1 MKSQVDESCSPPNGR
16 HAGGLLLS
24 ILQLGQGFTRSHG
37 ARWMVLL
44 LVFIES
50 QMACWAGN
58 KGVVAAG
65 HPLATEAGLNAM
77 KRGGNAVDAA
87 VAVGLTLGVV
97 DGFNSGIGG
106 GCFILIH
113 TPRGE
118 CVAIDGREAA
128 PMAAHGDMYLRD
140 GEAVPELSQK
150 GPLAVGV
157 PGALAAFDVALKR
170 YGRLDLKD
178 LLLPAA
184 QIAEHGFEI
193 NPTFYRRIA
202 SVVDDLKESK
212 EIGRIFLTEE
222 GKPFDIGQTFAQK
235 DLAQFYRVIASRGI
249 DYFYRGPIAEAFGNW
264 MADIGGLITK
274 QDMERYQPVFRN
286 SVRIPYREFEV
297 MGFPPPSSGG
307 VHVAQILNILESYD
321 IGSMDRMDAEWIHL
335 VVEAM
340 KLAFADRA
348 YWLGD
353 SDYADVPLGLTD
365 PGYGEQLA
373 RRIRSD
379 KAAAVPSHAVPPHA
393 GKALFGSHTTHY
405 SAADAEG
412 WWVACTATVNT
423 TLGAKV
429 IVPGTGLVLN
439 NEMDD
444 FSAQPGK
451 PNFFGLLGSEA
462 NSVQP
467 GKRPLS
473 SMSPTIV
480 TRDGKPF
487 LSLGAAGGPTIISQT
502 LVHLL
507 LMLDFGLDV
516 DEALAHP
523 RFHHQWKPDR
533 IVMEKA
539 WPTAVIE
546 SLRSK
551 GHIVEVVSSLGA
563 AQAVQYSFET
573 KTFSGASD
581 PRIDGEASSW

>member
-1 MKSQVDESCSPPNGR
+1 
-16 HAGGLLLS
+16 
-24 ILQLGQGFTRSHG
+24 
-37 ARWMVLL
+37 
-44 LVFIES
+44 
-50 QMACWAGN
+50 
-58 KGVVAAG
+58 
-65 HPLATEAGLNAM
+65 
-77 KRGGNAVDAA
+77 VDAA

-128 PMAAHGDMYLRD
+128 PMAAHRDMYLRD
-140 GEAVPELSQK
+140 GEAVPALSQK

-170 YGRLDLKD
+170 YGRLELKD

-184 QIAEHGFEI
+184 QIAEHGFEV
-193 NPTFYRRIA
+193 NPTFYRRVA
-202 SVVDDLKESK
+202 SVVEDLRDSK
-212 EIGRIFLTEE
+212 EIGRVFLTGE
-222 GKPFDIGQTFAQK
+222 GKPFDIGQTFVQK
-235 DLAQFYRVIASRGI
+235 DLARTYRVIASRGI
-249 DYFYRGPIAEAFGNW
+249 DHFYQGPIAEAFGNW
-264 MADIGGLITK
+264 MAEMGGLITK
-274 QDMERYQPVFRN
+274 EDMQSYQPVFRN

-307 VHVAQILNILESYD
+307 VHVAQILNILEPYD

-353 SDYADVPLGLTD
+353 SDYADVPLGLVD
-365 PGYGEQLA
+365 SGYGEELA
-373 RRIRSD
+373 KRIRSD
-379 KAAAVPSHAVPPHA
+379 KASEVPSHAMPPHA
-393 GKALFGSHTTHY
+393 EKALFGSHTTHY
-405 SAADAEG
+405 STADGEG
-412 WWVACTATVNT
+412 WWVACTATINT

-429 IVPGTGLVLN
+429 MPPGTGIVLN

-462 NSVQP
+462 NAVQP

-473 SMSPTIV
+473 SMSPSIV
-480 TRDGKPF
+480 TKDGKPF

-516 DEALAHP
+516 EQALAHP

-533 IVMEKA
+533 IVMEEA
-539 WPTAVIE
+539 WPSSVIDA
-546 SLRSK
+546 LRRK
-551 GHIVEVVSSLGA
+551 GHTVTVVSRLGA
-563 AQAVQYSFET
+563 AQAVQYSFDEDEF
-573 KTFSGASD
+573 KGASD
-581 PRIDGEASSW
+581 PRIDGEATSW

>member
-1 MKSQVDESCSPPNGR
+1 MKSQARDRSYPISRP
-16 HAGGLLLS
+16 A
-24 ILQLGQGFTRSHG
+24 FT
-37 ARWMVLL
+37 VLL
-44 LVFIES
+44 FLFHSSRRMEQRRSVCLAVVLLFLMNSPIS
-50 QMACWAGN
+50 GWAGN

-128 PMAAHGDMYLRD
+128 PMAAHRDMYLRD
-140 GEAVPELSQK
+140 GEAVPALSQK

-170 YGRLDLKD
+170 YGRLELKD

-184 QIAEHGFEI
+184 QIAEHGFEV
-193 NPTFYRRIA
+193 NPAFYRRVA
-202 SVVDDLKESK
+202 SVVEDLKDSK
-212 EIGRIFLTEE
+212 EIGRVFLTGE
-222 GKPFDIGQTFAQK
+222 GKLFDIGQTFVQK
-235 DLAQFYRVIASRGI
+235 DLAQTYRAIASRGI
-249 DYFYRGPIAEAFGNW
+249 DYFYQGPIAEAFGNW
-264 MADIGGLITK
+264 MAEMGGLITK
-274 QDMERYQPVFRN
+274 EDLRRYQPVFRN

-321 IGSMDRMDAEWIHL
+321 IGSMDRLDAGWIHL

-348 YWLGD
+348 FWLGD
-353 SDYADVPLGLTD
+353 SDYASVPLGLVD
-365 PGYGEQLA
+365 SGYGKDLVK
-373 RRIRSD
+373 RIRSD
-379 KAAAVPSHAVPPHA
+379 KASEVPKHAMPPHA
-393 GKALFGSHTTHY
+393 EKALFGSHTTHY
-405 SAADAEG
+405 STADGEG
-412 WWVACTATVNT
+412 WWVACTATINT

-429 IVPGTGLVLN
+429 MPPGTGIVLN

-451 PNFFGLLGSEA
+451 PNFFGLLGSQA
-462 NSVQP
+462 NAVQP

-480 TRDGKPF
+480 TKDGKPF

-516 DEALAHP
+516 EQALAHP

-533 IVMEKA
+533 IVMEEA
-539 WPTAVIE
+539 WPASVIE

-551 GHIVEVVSSLGA
+551 GHEVAVVSRLGA
-563 AQAVQYSFET
+563 AQAVQYSFDEDE
-573 KTFSGASD
+573 FRGASD
-581 PRIDGEASSW
+581 PRIDGESKSW

>member
-1 MKSQVDESCSPPNGR
+1 MKSQARDHSYPISGPACSLFLLFFPSLRGMEHR
-16 HAGGLLLS
+16 RAGCL
-24 ILQLGQGFTRSHG
+24 
-37 ARWMVLL
+37 AVVLL
-44 LVFIES
+44 FLMNSPFS
-50 QMACWAGN
+50 GWADN

-128 PMAAHGDMYLRD
+128 PMAAHRDMYLRD
-140 GEAVPELSQK
+140 GEAVPALSQK

-170 YGRLDLKD
+170 YGRLELKD

-184 QIAEHGFEI
+184 QIAEHGFEV
-193 NPTFYRRIA
+193 NPTFYRRVA
-202 SVVDDLKESK
+202 SVVEDLRDSK
-212 EIGRIFLTEE
+212 EIGRVFLTGE
-222 GKPFDIGQTFAQK
+222 GKPFDIGQTFVQK
-235 DLAQFYRVIASRGI
+235 DLARTYRVIASRGI
-249 DYFYRGPIAEAFGNW
+249 DHFYQGPIAEAFGNW
-264 MADIGGLITK
+264 MAEMGGLITK
-274 QDMERYQPVFRN
+274 EDMQSYQPVFRN

-307 VHVAQILNILESYD
+307 VHVAQILNILEPYD

-353 SDYADVPLGLTD
+353 SDYADVPLGLVD
-365 PGYGEQLA
+365 SGYGEELA
-373 RRIRSD
+373 KRIRSD
-379 KAAAVPSHAVPPHA
+379 KASEVPSHAMPPHA
-393 GKALFGSHTTHY
+393 EKALFGSHTTHY
-405 SAADAEG
+405 STADGEG
-412 WWVACTATVNT
+412 WWVACTATINT

-429 IVPGTGLVLN
+429 MPPGTGIVLN

-462 NSVQP
+462 NAVQP

-480 TRDGKPF
+480 TKDGKPF

-516 DEALAHP
+516 EQALAHP

-533 IVMEKA
+533 IVMEEA
-539 WPTAVIE
+539 WPSSVIDA
-546 SLRSK
+546 LRRK
-551 GHIVEVVSSLGA
+551 GHTVTVVSRLGA
-563 AQAVQYSFET
+563 AQAVQYSFDEDEF
-573 KTFSGASD
+573 KGASD
-581 PRIDGEASSW
+581 PRIDGEATSW